1 MFAFEALTFLRWRV
15 IWVLLRIRNV
25 YWFQGFFYY
34 YTYFAFYYALFS
46 VHRLSLSLLYKL
58 INKGHVEADKT
69 TNTEED
75 ADLFRNTPLF
85 KKTKIKPKTL
95 QWNLTIT
102 LQQNLKGQLAGGKW
116 MAQLIVP

>member
-1 MFAFEALTFLRWRV
+1 MCIDFRFFFIIIPILPSTMLSFLFTD
-15 IWVLLRIRNV
+15 N
-25 YWFQGFFYY
+25 
-34 YTYFAFYYALFS
+34 
-46 VHRLSLSLLYKL
+46 RLSLSLLYKL

-69 TNTEED
+69 INTEED

-95 QWNLTIT
+95 PWNLTIT